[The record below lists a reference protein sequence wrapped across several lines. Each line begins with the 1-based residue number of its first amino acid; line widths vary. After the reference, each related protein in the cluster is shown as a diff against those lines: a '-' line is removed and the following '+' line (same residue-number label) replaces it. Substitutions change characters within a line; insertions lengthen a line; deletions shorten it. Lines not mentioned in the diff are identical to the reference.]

1 MNIALVIN
9 NERIGKLN
17 SKTFLRL
24 SSGNVNKEL
33 KKVAKSLG
41 VLRIKQTISFNVEHL
56 KRTLLVLN
64 MRYSSRSIKYHN

>member
-64 MRYSSRSIKYHN
+64 MRYSSGSIKYHN